1 MLDEILY
8 ETDWR
13 LGPHIFQKYPPPPG
27 GDGIS
32 MGIVQIRLAIRIILA
47 AGEKL
52 EGWGKYKGKKNKSV
66 LHAAIF
72 LLIC

>member
-8 ETDWR
+8 KTDWR
-13 LGPHIFQKYPPPPG
+13 LGPHIFQKYPPG

-47 AGEKL
+47 AGE
-52 EGWGKYKGKKNKSV
+52 N
-66 LHAAIF
+66 
-72 LLIC
+72 

>member
-8 ETDWR
+8 KTDWR
-13 LGPHIFQKYPPPPG
+13 LGPHIFQKYPPPG

-47 AGEKL
+47 AGEK
-52 EGWGKYKGKKNKSV
+52 
-66 LHAAIF
+66 
-72 LLIC
+72 

>member
-8 ETDWR
+8 KTDWR

-47 AGEKL
+47 AGEK
-52 EGWGKYKGKKNKSV
+52 
-66 LHAAIF
+66 
-72 LLIC
+72 

>member
-8 ETDWR
+8 KTDWR
-13 LGPHIFQKYPPPPG
+13 LGPHIFQKYPPPRG

-47 AGEKL
+47 AGEK
-52 EGWGKYKGKKNKSV
+52 
-66 LHAAIF
+66 
-72 LLIC
+72 